1 MPTTNMPAEY
11 NPTGGTLTVHD
22 LRPLI
27 DRNNTN
33 GLSRTEVIRDQI
45 HELFTEVV
53 NARHLNVLVLK
64 SPPFT
69 SPPWVSV
76 QCWVHHASDPA
87 LTLRSAVQFN
97 VRSRE
102 FHRFDH
108 EIDMVITDD
117 KRNRT
122 IRSII
127 EFDRSNVENVLA
139 YLLFE
144 TRSLSF
150 GFRRCRAWGIDFWRP
165 LNKPARLGVDPA
177 AIMVQV
183 FFVLGICTI
192 SFGVGALFLLGG
204 GALAYA
210 NGRRRRHV
218 LSAGKPSQEPRRLI
232 RLDSWQALVRG
243 IGSEQETVIA
253 AIQTELGKVA
263 DDSFV
268 LANEQIWYW
277 GVDGKEERVQL
288 VARYRRGIAFIQ
300 IYRYGADLFVGWD
313 AHVNCGT
320 WVEKVAGGGYDKS
333 TRELCAVH
341 TIVPGW
347 HTPNEY
353 DVSDTNCLL
362 ERVHAAVVQIVKL
375 KLVEHRID
383 QEIDFKILREPRQ
396 NIAGRSDDA
405 GGAAAGM
412 RKALTKIRRIG

>member
-1 MPTTNMPAEY
+1 M
-11 NPTGGTLTVHD
+11 
-22 LRPLI
+22 
-27 DRNNTN
+27 
-33 GLSRTEVIRDQI
+33 
-45 HELFTEVV
+45 
-53 NARHLNVLVLK
+53 
-64 SPPFT
+64 
-69 SPPWVSV
+69 
-76 QCWVHHASDPA
+76 
-87 LTLRSAVQFN
+87 
-97 VRSRE
+97 
-102 FHRFDH
+102 
-108 EIDMVITDD
+108 
-117 KRNRT
+117 
-122 IRSII
+122 
-127 EFDRSNVENVLA
+127 
-139 YLLFE
+139 
-144 TRSLSF
+144 
-150 GFRRCRAWGIDFWRP
+150 
-165 LNKPARLGVDPA
+165 
-177 AIMVQV
+177 
-183 FFVLGICTI
+183 
-192 SFGVGALFLLGG
+192 GALFLLGG